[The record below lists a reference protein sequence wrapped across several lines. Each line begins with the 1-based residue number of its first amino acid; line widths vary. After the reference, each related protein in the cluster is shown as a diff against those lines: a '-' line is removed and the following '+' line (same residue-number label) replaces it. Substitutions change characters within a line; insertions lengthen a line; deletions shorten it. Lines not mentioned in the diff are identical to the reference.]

1 MASLPHLVFEDYAK
15 AKTKAEKIAVLRS
28 NETWALKDLLKGT
41 LDPKVKWHLPEGA
54 PPYQPSS
61 HSEPAA
67 SIFRENTKF
76 RYFVKNN
83 NVSNQITQT
92 RRETIFIGVLE
103 AVHPKDAELV
113 IGMINKKTPVKGLT
127 LKIAQEA
134 FPNL

>member
-1 MASLPHLVFEDYAK
+1 MAKLPHLVMEDFTK
-15 AKTKAEKIAVLRS
+15 AKSKAEKIAVLRS
-28 NETWALKDLLKGT
+28 NESWALKDILKGS

-61 HSEPAA
+61 HSEPMA

-83 NVSNQITQT
+83 NINISQIK
-92 RRETIFIGVLE
+92 REQIFIGVLE

-113 IGMINKKTPVKGLT
+113 ISMINKKSPVKGLT
-127 LKIAQEA
+127 YKIAQEA
-134 FPNL
+134 FPDL

>member
-1 MASLPHLVFEDYAK
+1 MAKLPHLVMEDFTK

-28 NETWALKDLLKGT
+28 NESWALKDILKGS

-61 HSEPAA
+61 HSEPMA
-67 SIFRENTKF
+67 SILRENTKF

-83 NVSNQITQT
+83 NIDISQIK
-92 RRETIFIGVLE
+92 REQIFIGVLE

-113 IGMINKKTPVKGLT
+113 ISMINKKSPVKGLT
-127 LKIAQEA
+127 YKIVKEA
-134 FPNL
+134 FPDL

>member
-1 MASLPHLVFEDYAK
+1 MAKLPHLVIEDFTK

-28 NETWALKDLLKGT
+28 NESWALKDILKGS

-61 HSEPAA
+61 HSEPMA
-67 SIFRENTKF
+67 SILRENTKF

-83 NVSNQITQT
+83 NINISQIK
-92 RRETIFIGVLE
+92 REQIFIGVLE

-113 IGMINKKTPVKGLT
+113 ISMINKKSPVKGLT
-127 LKIAQEA
+127 YKLVKEA
-134 FPNL
+134 FPDL

>member
-1 MASLPHLVFEDYAK
+1 MAKLPHLVMEDFTK

-28 NETWALKDLLKGT
+28 NESWALKDILKGS

-61 HSEPAA
+61 HSEPMA

-83 NVSNQITQT
+83 NINISQMK
-92 RRETIFIGVLE
+92 REQIFIGVLE

-113 IGMINKKTPVKGLT
+113 ISMINKKSPVKGLT
-127 LKIAQEA
+127 YKIAQEA
-134 FPNL
+134 FPDL